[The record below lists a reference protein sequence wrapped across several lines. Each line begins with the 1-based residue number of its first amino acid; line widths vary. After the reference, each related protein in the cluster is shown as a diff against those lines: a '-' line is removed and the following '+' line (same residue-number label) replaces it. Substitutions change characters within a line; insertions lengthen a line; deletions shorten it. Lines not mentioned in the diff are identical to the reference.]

1 MLSSNSILQ
10 DRYRIVRLLGEG
22 GMGAVYEA
30 IDQRVS
36 CLVALKQTLVEDDEM
51 RSAFR
56 REAALL
62 ANLRH
67 PALPKVMDY
76 FGDDDGQFLVMEYVP
91 GHDLAELLALR
102 GGPFPPDDVF
112 RWADELL
119 RLLEF
124 LHSRRPPIL
133 HRDIKPANL
142 KLTKQGEIFLLD
154 FGLAKGSLGQMTTL
168 QTSKSV
174 RAYTPVYSPLE
185 QIHGKGTDQRSDL
198 YALGATLYQLL
209 TGKSPVDA
217 PTRFAAVDDDLPDPL
232 QSVHDLNP
240 DIFPRVSDVVKQ
252 AMAIRRRGRFDNAAA
267 MRNALL
273 RAREQWLEAD
283 EETRKSEAAARA
295 ELERETQLQHE
306 AERRRKE
313 QAERAAEE
321 LRQQQLEEEQ
331 RRLTQQRREREERA
345 RREKE
350 QETRARL
357 EIAARAAEELKQRQ
371 AQEAQQLRAQ
381 QLREQEEQARR
392 EEAETRA
399 RIEAAERAKRE
410 EEDPELTRPAIKDGE
425 QPGATKRSPP
435 SPGQVLAP
443 TVRGPSARET
453 NREESAATAQKPPP
467 IKTIRVPYS
476 EVKPA
481 PSGPD
486 TATPSV
492 GLNGKTR
499 TRRNWILLI
508 FGAVTLVAGTLVIA
522 GLYLWL
528 SQRTTANGPVNL
540 NQPVTQSPSNTPQ
553 NLPQIVAPTGMA
565 YVPGGQFMMGRNDGD
580 QYERPAHQVAVKP
593 LFMDIYE
600 VTNQQYQEFVNKT
613 GHNPPEHW
621 TKKQFPDGKGQLPV
635 TNVSWDDAN
644 AYAKWAGKRLPT
656 EAEWEFGARGTDGRR
671 YPWGN
676 DWQEGLANVG
686 NPHKI
691 GFGFGLEGLSEVG
704 QYKGAS
710 PFGLVDMVGN
720 AWEWTA
726 DKLTAYPGGHI
737 PNDLPGVEKR
747 VIRGGS
753 FGSDKASGVT
763 LRRGYPA
770 RGPFLY
776 QNTGFRCVKDLN

>member
-36 CLVALKQTLVEDDEM
+36 CVVALKQTLVEDDEM

-76 FGDDDGQFLVMEYVP
+76 FGDGEGLFLVMEYVP
-91 GHDLAELLALR
+91 GHDLAELLELR

-119 RLLEF
+119 KLLEF

-154 FGLAKGSLGQMTTL
+154 FGLAKGTAGQMTTL

-232 QSVHDLNP
+232 RSVHDLNP
-240 DIFPRVSDVVKQ
+240 NIFPGVSEVVKQ
-252 AMAIRRRGRFDNAAA
+252 AMSIRRRGRFGNATA
-267 MRNALL
+267 MRIALST
-273 RAREQWLEAD
+273 AREQWLEAD
-283 EETRKSEAAARA
+283 ETRKSEAAARA
-295 ELERETQLQHE
+295 AELERETRLQRE

-313 QAERAAEE
+313 EAERAAEE
-321 LRQQQLEEEQ
+321 LRQHQLEEEQ
-331 RRLTQQRREREERA
+331 QRLAQQRREREERA

-350 QETRARL
+350 EEETRARL
-357 EIAARAAEELKQRQ
+357 EAVERAAEELKQRQ
-371 AQEAQQLRAQ
+371 AREEQQRLAQQLRK
-381 QLREQEEQARR
+381 QEEQARR
-392 EEAETRA
+392 EEEETRA

-410 EEDPELTRPAIKDGE
+410 ADDPELTRPEIKDNE
-425 QPGATKRSPP
+425 PPVATKRSPP
-435 SPGQVLAP
+435 SPAEVLAA

-453 NREESAATAQKPPP
+453 SREEPAATAQKPPP

-476 EVKPA
+476 EIKPA

-486 TATPSV
+486 TPSV
-492 GLNGKTR
+492 ELNGR
-499 TRRNWILLI
+499 TGSRRYRLLLV

-522 GLYLWL
+522 GLYLWF
-528 SQRTTANGPVNL
+528 SKRTTENGPVNL
-540 NQPVTQSPSNTPQ
+540 NQPVSQSPSNTSP
-553 NLPQIVAPTGMA
+553 NVPHIVAPTGMA

-580 QYERPAHQVAVKP
+580 EYERPAHQVAVKP
-593 LFMDIYE
+593 FFIDIYE
-600 VTNQQYQEFVNKT
+600 LTNQQDQEFVNKT
-613 GHNPPEHW
+613 GHAAPEHW
-621 TKKQFPDGKGQLPV
+621 TRKQFPDGKGQLPV

-656 EAEWEFGARGTDGRR
+656 EAEWEFAARGTDGRR

-676 DWQEGLANVG
+676 DWQDGLANVG
-686 NPHKI
+686 NPRNI
-691 GFGFGLEGLSEVG
+691 GFGFGLEGLTEVG
-704 QYKGAS
+704 KYKGAS
-710 PFGLVDMVGN
+710 PYGLVDMVGN

-726 DKLTAYPGGHI
+726 DKLAAYPGGHL
-737 PNDLPGVEKR
+737 PKDLPRVENR

-753 FGSDKASGVT
+753 FGSDKTSGVT

-776 QNTGFRCVKDLN
+776 QNTGFRCVKDLD

>member
-1 MLSSNSILQ
+1 
-10 DRYRIVRLLGEG
+10 
-22 GMGAVYEA
+22 MGAVYEA

-36 CLVALKQTLVEDDEM
+36 CVVALKQTLVEDDEM

-76 FGDDDGQFLVMEYVP
+76 FGDGEGQFLVMEYVP

-102 GGPFPPDDVF
+102 GNPFPPDDVF

-119 RLLEF
+119 KLLEF

-154 FGLAKGSLGQMTTL
+154 FGLAKGTAGQMTTL
-168 QTSKSV
+168 MTSKSV

-209 TGKSPVDA
+209 TAQSPVDA

-232 QSVHDLNP
+232 RSVHDLNP
-240 DIFPRVSDVVKQ
+240 DIFPGVSDVVKQ
-252 AMAIRRRGRFDNAAA
+252 AMAIRRRGRFGNATA
-267 MRNALL
+267 MRIALST
-273 RAREQWLEAD
+273 AREQWLEAD
-283 EETRKSEAAARA
+283 ETRKSEAAARA
-295 ELERETQLQHE
+295 EELERETRLGRETERRQKEE
-306 AERRRKE
+306 AER
-313 QAERAAEE
+313 AEE
-321 LRQQQLEEEQ
+321 ERRQRQLEEEQ
-331 RRLTQQRREREERA
+331 QRLARQVRELEERA

-350 QETRARL
+350 EEETRARL
-357 EIAARAAEELKQRQ
+357 EAATRAEEELKQRQ
-371 AQEAQQLRAQ
+371 AQEAQQRLAQ

-392 EEAETRA
+392 EEEEMRA
-399 RIEAAERAKRE
+399 RLEAAERAKRD
-410 EEDPELTRPAIKDGE
+410 EDDAESTQPAINDNE
-425 QPGATKRSPP
+425 QPGPTKRSPP
-435 SPGQVLAP
+435 SPAQVFAP

-453 NREESAATAQKPPP
+453 GREEPAATAQKPPP

-476 EVKPA
+476 EIKPP

-486 TATPSV
+486 TPGPSV
-492 GLNGKTR
+492 ELNGKTGS
-499 TRRNWILLI
+499 RRNRLLLI
-508 FGAVTLVAGTLVIA
+508 FGAVTLVTGTLVIA
-522 GLYLWL
+522 GLYLL
-528 SQRTTANGPVNL
+528 LAKRTTENGPVSL
-540 NQPVTQSPSNTPQ
+540 NQPVTQSPSNTSP

-565 YVPGGQFMMGRNDGD
+565 YVPGGEFMMGRNDGD
-580 QYERPAHQVAVKP
+580 EYERPAHEVAVKP
-593 LFMDIYE
+593 FFMDIYE

-613 GHNPPEHW
+613 GHAAPEHW
-621 TKKQFPDGKGQLPV
+621 ARKHFPDGKGQLPA

-656 EAEWEFGARGTDGRR
+656 EAEWEFAARGTDGRR

-676 DWQEGLANVG
+676 DWQDGLANVG

-704 QYKGAS
+704 KYKGAS
-710 PFGLVDMVGN
+710 PYGLIDMVGN

-726 DKLTAYPGGHI
+726 DKLASYPGGHV
-737 PNDLPGVEKR
+737 PNDLPGIEKR

-753 FGSDKASGVT
+753 FGSDKNSGVT

-776 QNTGFRCVKDLN
+776 QNTGFRCVKDVN